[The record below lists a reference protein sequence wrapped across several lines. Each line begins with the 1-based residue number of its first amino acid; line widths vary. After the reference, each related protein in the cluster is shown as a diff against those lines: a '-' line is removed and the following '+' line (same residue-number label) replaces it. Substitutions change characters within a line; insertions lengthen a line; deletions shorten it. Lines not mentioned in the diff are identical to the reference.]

1 MGTRTTVVCW
11 CFEHLNMLF
20 ACTGLN
26 LSERMVF
33 EFFFFAVSNFSDMT
47 LEFTG
52 VYKAFL
58 GSELLVC

>member
-1 MGTRTTVVCW
+1 
-11 CFEHLNMLF
+11 MLF

-26 LSERMVF
+26 LSERLVF